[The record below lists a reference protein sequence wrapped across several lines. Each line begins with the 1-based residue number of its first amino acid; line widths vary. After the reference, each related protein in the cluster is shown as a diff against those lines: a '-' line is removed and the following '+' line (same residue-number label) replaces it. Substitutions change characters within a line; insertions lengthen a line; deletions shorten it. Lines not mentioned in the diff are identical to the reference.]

1 MLLLKALTRI
11 GSFAAKELVEVVR
24 RPGAFV
30 SLVIGPFLIMA
41 LFGLGYNG
49 YRRPLDAVFV
59 LPQQAGLS
67 QDPATYQR
75 LAGPGVHVVAVTP
88 DATAADQ
95 ELRDKKIDL
104 VVIAPADI
112 RQRLLQGQQS
122 DITVEYNE
130 TDPVRAGNAAI
141 LASQLSDQVNREI
154 IKDVVLKGEQTPAGQ
169 VTGAASIPPD
179 VVAQPTVGKP
189 VNVAPTSPTLVLFFA
204 PAVLALILQH
214 MGVTLTALSLVR
226 ERLGGAMELFRISP
240 ASPVEILLG
249 KYLGFAILSAV
260 IALVTMS
267 LMVGVLGVPDL
278 GQSGLL
284 ALIVALLVFASLGLG
299 LLISVVAASA
309 HQAVQ
314 LSLLVLLASVFFG
327 GFVLPLTEFQPLL
340 RDVAYA
346 LPVTAAI
353 SLLQD
358 WMLRGSL
365 LRPWELGIL
374 AGLGLLLFVL
384 TALQLQRVVRHA

>member
-1 MLLLKALTRI
+1 MPLLKALTRI

-49 YRRPLDAVFV
+49 YRRPLNAVFV
-59 LPQQAGLS
+59 LPPQAGLS

-75 LAGPGVHVVAVTP
+75 LAGAAVHVVAVTP
-88 DATAADQ
+88 DAAAADQ

-122 DITVEYNE
+122 AITVEYNE

-154 IKDVVLKGEQTPAGQ
+154 IKDVVLKGEQTPVGQ
-169 VTGAASIPPD
+169 AAGAASIPPD

-226 ERLGGAMELFRISP
+226 ERLSGAMELFRISP
-240 ASPVEILLG
+240 ASAVEILLG
-249 KYLGFAILSAV
+249 KYLGFAILSGV
-260 IALVTMS
+260 IALITMS
-267 LMVGVLGVPDL
+267 LMVVVLGVPDL

-299 LLISVVAASA
+299 LLISVVADSER
-309 HQAVQ
+309 QAVQ

-327 GFVLPLTEFQPLL
+327 GLVLPLTEFHPLL
-340 RDVAYA
+340 RDAAYA

-365 LRPWELGIL
+365 LRPWELGVL
-374 AGLGLLLFVL
+374 AGLGVLLFVL
-384 TALQLQRVVRHA
+384 TALRLQRVVRHA